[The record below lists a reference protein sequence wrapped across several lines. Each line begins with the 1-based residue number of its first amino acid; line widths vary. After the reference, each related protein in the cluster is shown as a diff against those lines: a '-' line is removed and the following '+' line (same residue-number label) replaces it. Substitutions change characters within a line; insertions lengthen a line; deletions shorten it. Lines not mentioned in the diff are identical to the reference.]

1 MAVRETS
8 HPLTALLTRVGSD
21 IAYLLQTEIR
31 LARAELSEKASR
43 VTSAGIQLGAGGVM
57 ALAGLIILLLAIVQ
71 WLAVAGLPY
80 EWGLLIVGGVVL
92 IVGIVLLMR
101 GSRTITGQA
110 LVPQRTIKQLK
121 ADLSI
126 VKEQ

>member
-1 MAVRETS
+1 
-8 HPLTALLTRVGSD
+8 
-21 IAYLLQTEIR
+21 
-31 LARAELSEKASR
+31 
-43 VTSAGIQLGAGGVM
+43 M

-101 GSRTITGQA
+101 GSRTVTGQA
-110 LVPQRTIKQLK
+110 LVPQRTIEQLK